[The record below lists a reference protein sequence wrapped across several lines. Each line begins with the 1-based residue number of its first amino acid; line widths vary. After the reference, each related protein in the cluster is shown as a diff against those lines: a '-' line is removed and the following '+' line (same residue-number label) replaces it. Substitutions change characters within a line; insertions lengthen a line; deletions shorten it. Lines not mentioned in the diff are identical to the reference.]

1 MMQSI
6 TTDSLLVLYR
16 AHLQVTDSMLYMMGT
31 QAEQHSETHV
41 ALFVAIICISLA
53 GLLAGFAGRRGA
65 GGRAALCDDH
75 AQVQPCKTCAEDKY
89 GEESWAPRTI
99 IRAMKRQRVVWNPGP
114 DLLGMAEKALKR
126 REAGEGP

>member
-89 GEESWAPRTI
+89 GEAGCDHFLVS
-99 IRAMKRQRVVWNPGP
+99 G
-114 DLLGMAEKALKR
+114 LGHEALTCTLC
-126 REAGEGP
+126 G